1 MNTKHQDSFYY
12 GYTAIKSSIDSGE
25 KTNSLIMQFNEQTI
39 SWEAN
44 TIIDY
49 INYIKSQN
57 YRGDAWGNGH
67 EIFMDLKKALDL
79 KLVLYKLNA
88 PAPTPPLHIT
98 CLLTPIQLK
107 QLYTG
112 LTSCEFFPTDTT
124 GLDYIAFCYIFGGNG
139 NAKDFKPLEWIKT
152 GSTTHGK
159 IINKLSLLNLL
170 ELLNVPNIQ
179 IRDKKLL
186 NKLFIKPDGTSIK
199 FTGSNYTNTQKN
211 FNSEYHNQLQQ
222 IVSTIK

>member
-25 KTNSLIMQFNEQTI
+25 KTNSLIMQFNEQTS
-39 SWEAN
+39 SWAVS
-44 TIIDY
+44 TIVDY

-79 KLVLYKLNA
+79 KEELYRLNA
-88 PAPTPPLHIT
+88 PAPTQPLCLT
-98 CLLTPIQLK
+98 CLLTPIELK
-107 QLYTG
+107 PLYTG
-112 LTSCEFFPTDTT
+112 LTIGGFLPIDPT
-124 GLDYIAFCYIFGGNG
+124 GVDYKAFCYIFGGNG
-139 NAKDFKPLEWIKT
+139 NAKDFTPLKWIKT

-159 IINKLSLLNLL
+159 TLNKLSLLNLL
-170 ELLNVPNIQ
+170 ELLNVPNKQ
-179 IRDKKLL
+179 ITNKQLL

-199 FTGSNYTNTQKN
+199 FTGSNYTNTTKS
-211 FNSEYHNQLQQ
+211 FNSEYHIQLQQ